1 MTEYT
6 VSLQAYAKAVLHCA
20 KHPWTTVHGLFLAE
34 KKDGRIRFVDAVP
47 LAHNWTNLTPMFD
60 VALQQVQ
67 QYAKAK
73 GLTVSGYYVAY
84 EDTKATQLSA
94 SGPLLAKALV
104 DADES
109 AVAFVVDA
117 KKLAP
122 GSSKA
127 ALVPYVF
134 ADPQWKEQSNGF
146 AEAGKGGA
154 AGTKGA
160 SFVLENN
167 RILAAT
173 RKLVD
178 ERAEVFVYDFDE
190 HMDDVSL
197 DWLQNSALSELIRTT

>member
-1 MTEYT
+1 MAEYT
-6 VSLQAYAKAVLHCA
+6 VSLQAYTKAVLHCA
-20 KHPWTTVHGLFLAE
+20 KHPWATVHGLFLAE
-34 KKDGRIRFVDAVP
+34 KKDGKIRFVDAVP

-67 QYAKAK
+67 QYAKTK
-73 GLTVSGYYVAY
+73 GLSVCGYYVAY
-84 EDTKATQLSA
+84 EDTKTMQLSA
-94 SGPLLAKALV
+94 SGGLLAKTLL

-109 AVAFVVDA
+109 TVAFVIDA

-122 GSSKA
+122 ESGKA
-127 ALVPYVF
+127 ALIPHVF
-134 ADPQWKEQSNGF
+134 ADPQWKEQSSAF
-146 AEAGKGGA
+146 AESGKSA
-154 AGTKGA
+154 AGTKGV

-167 RILAAT
+167 RVLAAT

-197 DWLQNSALSELIRTT
+197 DWLQNSMLSERIKTT